1 MAEEDIIGKANA
13 TFTNPYPERTDP
25 VGPEARELARQ
36 AAEHLKTAID
46 IGEGLAQPSLSQ
58 SNIPGLTDAKEVV
71 VKTTPY
77 DYYIEKIQD
86 DIKYWKRDMRAAKR
100 DISAARARLE
110 KYAEQVS
117 NAEETLNVLLKVA
130 AMYEPGP

>member
-1 MAEEDIIGKANA
+1 MLKLLAAVAFVAMLVPPAANELVAAKVSKLPTIDGKA
-13 TFTNPYPERTDP
+13 DD
-25 VGPEARELARQ
+25 EAW
-36 AAEHLKTAID
+36 KT
-46 IGEGLAQPSLSQ
+46 
-58 SNIPGLTDAKEVV
+58 AKEVV